1 MEGKVRGATLVE
13 SATQWKAFSVNEQ
26 DPTPMINSMSHKKER
41 EKKNTFNKLCSHQ
54 LIRVVDVNTVLDI
67 ARLNSYWKMNGGIF
81 FIYIFFFN
89 GTYCT

>member
-41 EKKNTFNKLCSHQ
+41 EKKKHLQQTVQSSVNKGRRCEYSPRYCQAKFL
-54 LIRVVDVNTVLDI
+54 LENEWWD
-67 ARLNSYWKMNGGIF
+67 F
-81 FIYIFFFN
+81 FYIYIFF
-89 GTYCT
+89 